1 METTKVTLEDLK
13 GLLESIAYDLESI
26 ADQYDFDAEAED
38 KARCEAEGEEYVPW
52 ECETCGTGFDLF
64 EDAALR
70 AKEIREVIARL

>member
-13 GLLESIAYDLESI
+13 ELLQFIATDLESI
-26 ADQYDFDAEAED
+26 AADYDFDAEADEE
-38 KARCEAEGEEYVPW
+38 ARCKAEGEEYVPW

-64 EDAALR
+64 EEAALR